1 MVGSV
6 GAGEERTPRR
16 QFGDGGRPVASPL
29 GARKECRVM
38 PRSPED
44 IKTESWHRF
53 YASTANNRA
62 WELAELQAS
71 EVDLRELLN
80 AAHAAAWHW
89 QAVGNELNRMRA
101 VMLLAQAHAMAGLG
115 SSALAYADEMR
126 SYFLARPSTPD
137 WELAFVHTVHA
148 YAASVAGSAE
158 QHSESYVRAARAL
171 ESIADEKD
179 RSIVERVY
187 RHVPAP

>member
-1 MVGSV
+1 MPGSPQDV
-6 GAGEERTPRR
+6 KP
-16 QFGDGGRPVASPL
+16 
-29 GARKECRVM
+29 
-38 PRSPED
+38 
-44 IKTESWHRF
+44 ESWHRLF
-53 YASTANNRA
+53 ASTANNRA
-62 WELAELQAS
+62 WQLAELRSS

-89 QAVGNELNRMRA
+89 QVVGNELNRMRA

-115 SSALAYADEMR
+115 TSALAYAEEMR
-126 SYFLARPSTPD
+126 AYFLAMPSTPD

-148 YAASVAGSAE
+148 HAASVAGSPERHAA
-158 QHSESYVRAARAL
+158 SYLQATRAL
-171 ESIADEKD
+171 EAIVNEKE

>member
-1 MVGSV
+1 
-6 GAGEERTPRR
+6 
-16 QFGDGGRPVASPL
+16 
-29 GARKECRVM
+29 M

-44 IKTESWHRF
+44 STPESWHRF
-53 YASTANNRA
+53 FASMANNRA
-62 WELAELQAS
+62 WDLAESAAS
-71 EVDLRELLN
+71 EVDLPELLN

-115 SSALAYADEMR
+115 ASALAYANEMR
-126 SYFLARPSTPD
+126 AYFLARPGTPD

-148 YAASVAGSAE
+148 HAASVAGSATL
-158 QHSESYVRAARAL
+158 HAESHARATRAL
-171 ESIADEKD
+171 EGITNEKD
-179 RSIVERVY
+179 KGIVERVY

>member
-1 MVGSV
+1 M
-6 GAGEERTPRR
+6 R
-16 QFGDGGRPVASPL
+16 
-29 GARKECRVM
+29 

-44 IKTESWHRF
+44 IKPESWHRF
-53 YASTANNRA
+53 FASTANNRA
-62 WELAELQAS
+62 WQLAELPAR
-71 EVDLRELLN
+71 EMDLRELLN

-89 QAVGNELNRMRA
+89 QVIGNELNRMRA

-115 SSALAYADEMR
+115 TSALAYAEEMR
-126 SYFLARPSTPD
+126 TYFMAMPSTPD

-158 QHSESYVRAARAL
+158 QHAESYGLAARAL
-171 ESIADEKD
+171 EAIADKKE

-187 RHVPAP
+187 RHVPIP